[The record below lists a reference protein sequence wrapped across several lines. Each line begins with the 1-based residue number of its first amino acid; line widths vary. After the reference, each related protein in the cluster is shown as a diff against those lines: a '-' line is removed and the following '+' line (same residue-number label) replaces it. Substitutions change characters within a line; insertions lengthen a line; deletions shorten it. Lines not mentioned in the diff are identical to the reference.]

1 MRFVKLVLVVLM
13 LSALQLTMAQS
24 QPDGPSAAA
33 PEVNLTRSVHLFP
46 NPATEFVD
54 VQLDH
59 FPAENVKLT
68 VHNIIGNE
76 LQVETEILDE
86 HLIRVKVKELATGY
100 YLLAIK
106 DEESKF
112 RGTYKFL
119 KR

>member
-1 MRFVKLVLVVLM
+1 MRFLRLVSAVM
-13 LSALQLTMAQS
+13 ILSAFQLAMAQS
-24 QPDGPSAAA
+24 QPEVQPSVAQ
-33 PEVNLTRSVHLFP
+33 EINLTKSVHLFP

-54 VQLDH
+54 VQLDQ
-59 FPAENVKLT
+59 FAAANVRLT

-76 LQVETEILDE
+76 LTVETEVLE
-86 HLIRVKVKELATGY
+86 ENLIRVKVKDLASGY

>member
-1 MRFVKLVLVVLM
+1 MRFVLLLSIAFSF
-13 LSALQLTMAQS
+13 SALQLSVAQS
-24 QPDGPSAAA
+24 RPEAQSSATAEYNPA
-33 PEVNLTRSVHLFP
+33 KSVHLFP

-54 VQLDH
+54 VQLDQ
-59 FPAENVKLT
+59 FAAEKVSLT

-76 LQVETEILDE
+76 LPVETEVLDE
-86 HLIRVKVKELATGY
+86 NLIRVKVKDLASGY

-106 DEESKF
+106 DEESNF

>member
-1 MRFVKLVLVVLM
+1 MRFHRLVLVILM
-13 LSALQLTMAQS
+13 LSAFSLAMAQS
-24 QPDGPSAAA
+24 QPDGPPAPSA
-33 PEVNLTRSVHLFP
+33 EINLTRSVHLFP

-54 VQLDH
+54 VQLDQ

-68 VHNIIGNE
+68 VHNIIGNQ

>member
-1 MRFVKLVLVVLM
+1 MRLIRLFLLVV
-13 LSALQLTMAQS
+13 ALPAFQLVMAQS
-24 QPDGPSAAA
+24 QPEIQPPAAQ
-33 PEVNLTRSVHLFP
+33 EINLTKSVHLFP

-59 FPAENVKLT
+59 FPADKVVLT

-76 LQVETEILDE
+76 LAVETEVLE
-86 HLIRVKVKELATGY
+86 ENLIRVKVKDLASGY
-100 YLLAIK
+100 YLLAVK